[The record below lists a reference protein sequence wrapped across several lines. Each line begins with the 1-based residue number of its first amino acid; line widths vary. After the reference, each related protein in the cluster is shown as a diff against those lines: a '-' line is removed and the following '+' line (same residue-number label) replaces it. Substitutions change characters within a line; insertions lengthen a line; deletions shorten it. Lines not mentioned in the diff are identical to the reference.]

1 MREKTTPLNRF
12 VQPEEEEA
20 AAVFLASDDA
30 AAIAGRSLVIDGGF
44 QNGLLQPVERML
56 SKTGVES
63 REWRRERSGGLNLLD
78 GGKEIVPALS

>member
-1 MREKTTPLNRF
+1 MRAEREKTTPLNRF
-12 VQPEEEEA
+12 VQSVAA

-56 SKTGVES
+56 S
-63 REWRRERSGGLNLLD
+63 
-78 GGKEIVPALS
+78 

>member
-1 MREKTTPLNRF
+1 MRAEREKTTPLNRF
-12 VQPEEEEA
+12 VQSEEVAA

-56 SKTGVES
+56 S
-63 REWRRERSGGLNLLD
+63 
-78 GGKEIVPALS
+78 

>member
-1 MREKTTPLNRF
+1 MRAEWEKTTPLNRF
-12 VQPEEEEA
+12 VQPEEVAA

-56 SKTGVES
+56 
-63 REWRRERSGGLNLLD
+63 
-78 GGKEIVPALS
+78 A